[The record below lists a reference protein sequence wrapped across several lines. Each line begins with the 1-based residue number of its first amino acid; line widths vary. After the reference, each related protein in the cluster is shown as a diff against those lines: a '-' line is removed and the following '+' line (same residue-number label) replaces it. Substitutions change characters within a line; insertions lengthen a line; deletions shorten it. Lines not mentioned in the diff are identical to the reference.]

1 MSEPTFVRSPP
12 LKHGAP
18 APDLL
23 RRMLLVFAA
32 LLVLATVPLAG
43 GSLAALADVRIRGAW
58 VVGLAMGIQI
68 LIVSVLPGLSP
79 EVFRPVH
86 AATYGLLGWFL
97 WLNRRLPGVWI
108 IGVGGAANAVAIV
121 ANGGV
126 MPAAPEALAVAG
138 LPAEKAGEFANSAA
152 VQTPVLGWLGDVFA
166 VPGAL
171 GPAANVFSIGDVII
185 AVGLA
190 VALHRLAARSA
201 QLAA

>member
-1 MSEPTFVRSPP
+1 
-12 LKHGAP
+12 
-18 APDLL
+18 
-23 RRMLLVFAA
+23 MLLVFAA
-32 LLVLATVPLAG
+32 LIVLATVPLAG
-43 GSLAALADVRIRGAW
+43 GSLAALADVRLRGAW
-58 VVGLAMGIQI
+58 LVALALGVQI

-79 EVFRPVH
+79 AVFKPVH
-86 AATYGLLGWFL
+86 AATYGLLGCFL
-97 WLNRRLPGVWI
+97 WLNRGLSGVWI
-108 IGVGGAANAVAIV
+108 IAVGGLANAVAIV

-126 MPAAPEALAVAG
+126 MPASPEALAVAG

-152 VQTPVLGWLGDVFA
+152 VQTPVLAWLGDVFA
-166 VPGAL
+166 VPAAF